1 MVDSSREVCTSFRV
15 GEKNPKSVSWNDMV
29 KAAVERKKVL
39 GAKDEAAKE
48 RCMKVYKRKR
58 EVKR

>member
-1 MVDSSREVCTSFRV
+1 M

-48 RCMKVYKRKR
+48 RCMKVYKRKER
-58 EVKR
+58 LKGEYIRG